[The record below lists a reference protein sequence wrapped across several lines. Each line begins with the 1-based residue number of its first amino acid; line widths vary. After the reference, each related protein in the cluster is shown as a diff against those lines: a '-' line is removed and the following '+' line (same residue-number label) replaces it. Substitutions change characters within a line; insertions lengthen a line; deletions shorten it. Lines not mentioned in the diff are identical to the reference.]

1 MSQSLEELQ
10 IVLAERIA
18 KLDAD
23 RQENARKNQ
32 EERERMLLDIE
43 IERRVRMEEYQTK
56 IAAHEAKRKSEEE
69 AKEAQRIKET
79 AERVAAEQK
88 QNALDE
94 TLRLQREKLEWL
106 TNAISEAE
114 FNEEQHRKAIENMKS
129 LPPVEV
135 TGEEVSAEYP
145 QTGADGGASAK
156 GTDGSTP
163 ETQSMSQH
171 LRTILRQAQR

>member
-1 MSQSLEELQ
+1 MNLEEMQALLQ
-10 IVLAERIA
+10 EKIQ
-18 KLDAD
+18 KLD
-23 RQENARKNQ
+23 
-32 EERERMLLDIE
+32 EERKANALQQAKEREALLLEMDM
-43 IERRVRMEEYQTK
+43 ERKQRLDEYQAK
-56 IAAHEAKRKSEEE
+56 IAQHEAKKRAEEE
-69 AKEAQRIKET
+69 AREAQRIKDT
-79 AERVAAEQK
+79 AARVAEEQK
-88 QNALDE
+88 QNVLEE

-114 FNEEQHRKAIENMKS
+114 FSEEQHRKAIENMKS

-163 ETQSMSQH
+163 ETQSMSTH
-171 LRTILRQAQR
+171 LRHILRQAQR

>member
-1 MSQSLEELQ
+1 MNLEEMQALLQ
-10 IVLAERIA
+10 EKIQ
-18 KLDAD
+18 KLD
-23 RQENARKNQ
+23 
-32 EERERMLLDIE
+32 EERKANALQQAKEREALLLEMDM
-43 IERRVRMEEYQTK
+43 ERKQRLDEYQAK
-56 IAAHEAKRKSEEE
+56 IAQHEAKKRAEEE
-69 AKEAQRIKET
+69 AREAQRIKDT
-79 AERVAAEQK
+79 AARVAEEQK
-88 QNALDE
+88 QNVLEE

-114 FNEEQHRKAIENMKS
+114 FSEEQHRKAIENMKS

-163 ETQSMSQH
+163 ETQSMSTH
-171 LRTILRQAQR
+171 LRQILRQAQR

>member
-1 MSQSLEELQ
+1 MNLEEMQALLQ
-10 IVLAERIA
+10 EKIQ
-18 KLDAD
+18 KLD
-23 RQENARKNQ
+23 
-32 EERERMLLDIE
+32 EERKANALQQAKEREALLLEMDM
-43 IERRVRMEEYQTK
+43 ERKQRLDEYQAK
-56 IAAHEAKRKSEEE
+56 IAQHEAKKRAEEE
-69 AKEAQRIKET
+69 AREAQRIKDT
-79 AERVAAEQK
+79 AARVAEEQK
-88 QNALDE
+88 QNVLEE

-145 QTGADGGASAK
+145 QTGEDGGAAVS

-163 ETQSMSQH
+163 DTPTMSQH
-171 LRTILRQAQR
+171 LKIILRQAQRNY